1 MKEATPPPSPPP
13 TVAMEEEVK
22 EGQEEGKMER
32 EEGSMEPEQSIPP
45 GDHERQ
51 LSPGPSGPAAAVMA
65 SCHECG
71 EEEPAANTVEG
82 EATAAVAVVIT
93 VEVGVEEVEPH
104 SVQLD
109 YIQVCVC
116 MTWHGLAWHGCMCGN
131 NCICTFWLPSIQ
143 TDSYDGDELLL

>member
-1 MKEATPPPSPPP
+1 MKEATPPPSTLA
-13 TVAMEEEVK
+13 TVAMEEEMK

-32 EEGSMEPEQSIPP
+32 GEGSMEPEQSIPP

-51 LSPGPSGPAAAVMA
+51 LSPGPSGPAAAAMA
-65 SCHECG
+65 SYHECG
-71 EEEPAANTVEG
+71 EEEPANMVEG
-82 EATAAVAVVIT
+82 EATAAVAMVIT
-93 VEVGVEEVEPH
+93 VEVGVDEVEPH

-116 MTWHGLAWHGCMCGN
+116 MTWHGLAWHGN

-143 TDSYDGDELLL
+143 TDSSDGDELLL